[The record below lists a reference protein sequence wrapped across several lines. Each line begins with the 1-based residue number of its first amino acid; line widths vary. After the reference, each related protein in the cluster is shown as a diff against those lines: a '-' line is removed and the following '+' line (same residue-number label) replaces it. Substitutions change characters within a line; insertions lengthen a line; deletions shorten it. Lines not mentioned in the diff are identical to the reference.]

1 MRDTERTVDLAESG
15 LGMVDADFLKNP
27 HSVEVKRYSDNAGV
41 RFYPNRDVPMN
52 FTLYAED
59 GVFVGDVPVG
69 FEEDDDPVIAVPL
82 EEWTEIE
89 VGAVDEIVAHRSMGL
104 ETLEIR
110 FEEP

>member
-1 MRDTERTVDLAESG
+1 MEEITRTVDLGEVG
-15 LGMVDADFLKNP
+15 LDLVDPGLMQEPDR
-27 HSVEVKRYSDNAGV
+27 VEVKRYSDNTGV
-41 RFYPNRDVPMN
+41 RFYPHTEVPFN

-59 GVFVGDVPVG
+59 GVFVGGVPVG

-89 VGAVDEIVAHRSMGL
+89 VGAVEEVIGTDSYGL
-104 ETLEIR
+104 ESLEIR